1 MEYVV
6 YCDESRHD
14 GAEQNRFMSIG
25 SLWLPRGKKP
35 ELTKQFRALRE
46 SVGLKGEV
54 KWSKVSEKKLEAY
67 RKLVDFFFDQP
78 DLRFRVIVV
87 DQSKVDVYR
96 FHAGDRELGFYKFY
110 FEMLEKWIE
119 PGSRYLVLLDF
130 KRDEGADRHGT
141 LRRVLENTTKGKA
154 WIDDL
159 TVIDSH
165 ESPLA
170 QLNDLLTGA
179 VAATWCGLRQG
190 GAKEKLTAYITK
202 RRGASLKTA
211 TAGPGLCKFNLFAIE
226 LEPTKPA

>member
-14 GAEQNRFMSIG
+14 GAAQNRFMSIG
-25 SLWLPRGKKP
+25 SLWLPRSKKP

-46 SVGLKGEV
+46 SIGLKGEV

-87 DQSKVDVYR
+87 DQSKVDVHR

-119 PGSRYLVLLDF
+119 PENRYLVLLDF
-130 KRDEGADRHGT
+130 KKNKGADRYTT
-141 LRRVLENTTKGKA
+141 LRRVLENKTKGRA

-159 TVIDSH
+159 TVIDSY

-179 VAATWCGLRQG
+179 VAATWCGFKADTSKARLAAHIGSRRG
-190 GAKEKLTAYITK
+190 TLLHVANSSPGITK
-202 RRGASLKTA
+202 
-211 TAGPGLCKFNLFAIE
+211 FNIFRIQLD
-226 LEPTKPA
+226 